1 MLLRFPDF
9 EQKSNFAK
17 ALVFYSICLLINF
30 ILMGFIFLFGI
41 LTGLYVETGAYE
53 FTYNVSRI
61 ITPILMI
68 LISSYICY
76 KKNILSQMN
85 VILLIL
91 LSAFISIFLL
101 ATPGLL
107 IPAYFTTK

>member
-9 EQKSNFAK
+9 EQKSNFDK

-68 LISSYICY
+68 LILPIYAI
-76 KKNILSQMN
+76 KRT
-85 VILLIL
+85 
-91 LSAFISIFLL
+91 F
-101 ATPGLL
+101 
-107 IPAYFTTK
+107 